1 MKYSLRNIS
10 HLFCFGLFLF
20 GMNSQLIAQND
31 NVGIGTSAPDQS
43 AILDISSTEK
53 GLLIPRLTTTQ
64 QGLVSNPAEGLMI
77 YNSAENKLKYYHS
90 GWKKVSPWES
100 NGNKIYTLSGSSVGI
115 GGGAPDNDAL
125 LHLKFG
131 GTQLGLRM
139 TATTGTTWYTYLDV
153 NGDYVIKNSGTNFF
167 SIQNNTGNVGIGV
180 APSSNHKLR
189 LNGMDNNGTDA
200 TLKITS
206 GNQNMLFDG
215 NEIDTDGPL
224 YINNNSDNDVVF
236 GYSSAASA
244 RVGIGLLP
252 TKGRLHVSGSN
263 VSYSATGYYWDGGNM
278 GCTLLFVDPGTQ
290 LPFADCANEYSGNVT
305 ASIHADGYI
314 VSQGTFIESDARIK
328 NIQGISN
335 SLADLKIVKNIEI
348 TDYTMKDFIANGN
361 KSYKKVIAQQVK
373 EVFPKAVSTSTNEIP
388 DIYQP
393 TTIEN
398 GWVNLTTDLQIGEKV
413 KLIFGKER
421 ALFEVLEIKVNGFK
435 VATEQTGEVFVYG
448 RQVDDFHTV
457 DYDALSMLNISATQ
471 EIVKQL
477 ETLQAKNKEQVDKIA
492 DLEQQLDN
500 FKALSTRI
508 AKVEAMLH
516 QTAPSIR
523 NNTASEK

>member
-1 MKYSLRNIS
+1 MDCTN
-10 HLFCFGLFLF
+10 H
-20 GMNSQLIAQND
+20 D
-31 NVGIGTSAPDQS
+31 
-43 AILDISSTEK
+43 
-53 GLLIPRLTTTQ
+53 
-64 QGLVSNPAEGLMI
+64 
-77 YNSAENKLKYYHS
+77 
-90 GWKKVSPWES
+90 
-100 NGNKIYTLSGSSVGI
+100 
-115 GGGAPDNDAL
+115 
-125 LHLKFG
+125 
-131 GTQLGLRM
+131 LGF
-139 TATTGTTWYTYLDV
+139 AT
-153 NGDYVIKNSGTNFF
+153 
-167 SIQNNTGNVGIGV
+167 
-180 APSSNHKLR
+180 
-189 LNGMDNNGTDA
+189 
-200 TLKITS
+200 
-206 GNQNMLFDG
+206 
-215 NEIDTDGPL
+215 
-224 YINNNSDNDVVF
+224 
-236 GYSSAASA
+236 
-244 RVGIGLLP
+244 
-252 TKGRLHVSGSN
+252 
-263 VSYSATGYYWDGGNM
+263 
-278 GCTLLFVDPGTQ
+278 
-290 LPFADCANEYSGNVT
+290 LPFADCANEYSGNFS

-335 SLADLKIVKNIEI
+335 SLEDLKIVKNIEI

-413 KLIFGKER
+413 KLTFGKER